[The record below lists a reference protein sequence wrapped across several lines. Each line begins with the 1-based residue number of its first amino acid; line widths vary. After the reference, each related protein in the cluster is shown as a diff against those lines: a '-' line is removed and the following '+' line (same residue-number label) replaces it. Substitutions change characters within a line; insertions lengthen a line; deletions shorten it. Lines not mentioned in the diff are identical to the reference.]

1 MKRRNVLRTAVALGA
16 TASLGQ
22 PAVFAQSARERT
34 LRVAPLT
41 ALSSVD
47 TVFNTS
53 LVTTNHGYAAYDTLF
68 GFTGKR
74 EITPQMAEGHI
85 VENDGRTYVIKL
97 REGLKFHNGEPVRA
111 QDAIQSLKRWAG
123 RETFG
128 QTVAKF
134 VDDWGIADDRTLRI
148 KLTQPIPIFLEA
160 IARGSASVP
169 FIIPEHI
176 ARTDPFTQVTDATG
190 SGPYRFVKEEFVPGQ
205 LAVYVRNKDYIPASG
220 PADWTSGAKIAHFER
235 LEWQALPEQA
245 TAAAALRSGQID
257 WYEQVQPDLVPSLR
271 AHPGIR
277 IGNANPTGFN
287 GILRFNHLQAPFN
300 NQAIR
305 RAVLLAV
312 NQQDYMQALT
322 GGDPTSYSNCRS
334 MFPCGTPYGAD
345 TELRHMPADLPR
357 ARAALKAA
365 GYDGTKVV
373 VLSPADVPT
382 IHPMGEVTADL
393 LKRLGMN
400 VEFAAMDWST
410 LVARRAN
417 REATDKGGWSIF
429 HTWAA
434 SSILGSPVEHFP
446 LRGLGAR
453 GWAGWFGDEQIEALT
468 ANWTTAA
475 NDAAR
480 AEVADAIQQR
490 AFETVPFIHCG
501 QFQIRTAYR
510 RSLTGMVEGG
520 AAFMWNLR
528 RA

>member
-1 MKRRNVLRTAVALGA
+1 MKRRDVLRTAAALGA
-16 TASLGQ
+16 TASLSP

-74 EITPQMAEGHI
+74 EITPQMAEGHT

-134 VDDWGIADDRTLRI
+134 VDDWGVADDRTLRI
-148 KLTQPIPIFLEA
+148 KLTQPVPIFLEA
-160 IARGSASVP
+160 IARGSASIP

-176 ARTDPFTQVTDATG
+176 AKTDPFTQVTDATG

-271 AHPGIR
+271 AHREIR

-322 GGDPTSYSNCRS
+322 GGDPTSYVNCRS
-334 MFPCGTPYGAD
+334 MFPCGTPHGAD
-345 TELRHMPADLPR
+345 TALQHMPADLSR
-357 ARAALKAA
+357 AREALRAA
-365 GYDGTKVV
+365 GYDGAKVV

-400 VEFAAMDWST
+400 VEFAAMDWAT

-446 LRGLGAR
+446 MRGLGAK
-453 GWAGWFGDEQIEALT
+453 GWAGWFGDERIEALT
-468 ANWTTAA
+468 ADWTTAA
-475 NDAAR
+475 TDAAR
-480 AEVADAIQQR
+480 AAAADAIQQR

-528 RA
+528 RV

>member
-1 MKRRNVLRTAVALGA
+1 MNRRDVLRTAAALGA
-16 TASLGQ
+16 GASLGP
-22 PAVFAQSARERT
+22 PAASAQSARERT

-41 ALSSVD
+41 ALASVD

-68 GFTGKR
+68 GFTGRR
-74 EITPQMAEGHI
+74 EITPQMAEGHV
-85 VENDGRTYVIKL
+85 VEDDGRTYVIRL

-111 QDAIQSLKRWAG
+111 RDAIQSLKRWAG

-128 QTVAKF
+128 QTVARF
-134 VDDWGIADDRTLRI
+134 VDDWGVADDRTLRI
-148 KLTQPIPIFLEA
+148 RLTRPVPIFLEA

-169 FIIPEHI
+169 FIVPEHI

-205 LAVYVRNKDYIPASG
+205 VAVYARNKDYIPASG
-220 PADWTSGAKIAHFER
+220 PPDWTSGAKIAHFER

-257 WYEQVQPDLVPSLR
+257 WYEQVQPDLVPGLR
-271 AHPGIR
+271 AHPQIR

-322 GGDPTSYSNCRS
+322 GGDPTSYANCRS
-334 MFPCGTPYGAD
+334 MFPCGTPHGAD
-345 TELRHMPADLPR
+345 TGPRHMPADLSR
-357 ARAALKAA
+357 ARAALRDA
-365 GYDGTKVV
+365 GYDGAKVV

-400 VEFAAMDWST
+400 VEFAAMDWAT
-410 LVARRAN
+410 LVARRAS

-429 HTWAA
+429 HTWAP
-434 SSILGSPVEHFP
+434 SSVLGTPVEHFP
-446 LRGLGAR
+446 MRGLGAK
-453 GWAGWFGDEQIEALT
+453 GWAGWFGDERIEALT
-468 ANWTTAA
+468 ADWTTAA
-475 NDAAR
+475 TDAAR
-480 AEVADAIQQR
+480 AAAADAIQRR
-490 AFETVPFIHCG
+490 AFETVPFVPCG

-528 RA
+528 RV